1 MEEFI
6 MNKCFIFIGGMI
18 VGSAVTLGIIKL
30 RSEQLSEENNE
41 DNSDVIRMD
50 DIVKRRKEK
59 ADKDEDEITEESP
72 EIKTASD
79 VAPKNPDIIEYASIA
94 KNYDT
99 TSDEE
104 KPKKAKEKKSRPSP
118 YQITYD
124 EFDEKGYDIQTLI
137 YHADGFLTDEENNL
151 IENIESLVGFACLDG
166 FGKNEDDPDTVYVRN
181 EKLQTDYEILRV
193 STNYS
198 DVDD

>member
-1 MEEFI
+1 MEELI
-6 MNKCFIFIGGMI
+6 MNKCFIFAAGMA
-18 VGSAVTLGIIKL
+18 VGSVVTFGILKL
-30 RSEQLSEENNE
+30 RSERLPEENNE
-41 DNSDVIRMD
+41 DSSDVIRMD
-50 DIVKRRKEK
+50 DVIKKRKEK
-59 ADKDEDEITEESP
+59 EDSDKTETTKESQ

-94 KNYDT
+94 KKYSTESN
-99 TSDEE
+99 EE
-104 KPKKAKEKKSRPSP
+104 KPKKVKEKKSRQSP
-118 YQITYD
+118 YPITYE
-124 EFDEKGYDIQTLI
+124 EFDENGYDTQILI
-137 YHADGFLTDEENNL
+137 YHADGFLTDEKDNL

-198 DVDD
+198 DVHD